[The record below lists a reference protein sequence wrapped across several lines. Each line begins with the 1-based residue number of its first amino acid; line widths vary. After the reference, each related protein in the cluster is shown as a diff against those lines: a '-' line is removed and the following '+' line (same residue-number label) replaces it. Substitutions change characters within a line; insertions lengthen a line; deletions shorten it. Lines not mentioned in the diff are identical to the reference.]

1 MLKRAPTSLA
11 AYLFVTVA
19 LAKNFPLRERLLSR
33 YGGKSDQTPV
43 PSMKMGSQM
52 QMSLGTPVN
61 ATNQGMIDVRDTEN
75 SAGPDWIS
83 APRFFSR
90 SCVRFRTS

>member
-43 PSMKMGSQM
+43 PLMKMGSQM
-52 QMSLGTPVN
+52 QMSLGTPAN
-61 ATNQGMIDVRDTEN
+61 ATTPPEFACQSPNPNVRSHPHYAD
-75 SAGPDWIS
+75 
-83 APRFFSR
+83 R
-90 SCVRFRTS
+90 RT